1 MTPQIF
7 QPFLLDDISIP
18 NLSDH
23 FIFFLLSSLPFY
35 FLILLLLDNVP
46 NIQCII

>member
-1 MTPQIF
+1 MTLQF
-7 QPFLLDDISIP
+7 RYFTPFYVDDISIP

-23 FIFFLLSSLPFY
+23 SVFFFSSFY
-35 FLILLLLDNVP
+35 FLILLHFDHVP